1 LFVNVEVV
9 HTARRICLI
18 LSGVSRA
25 AVSQMA
31 LSIIEF
37 FGYDAADVSRE
48 AADARAG
55 RRCPFI
61 QSSCTKM
68 FRDGQL
74 SGVCTIKP
82 STSEPVICCPNRLYA
97 DEYAVLR
104 DVANSAFGRELRL
117 VSATQLLQRQ
127 QVESC
132 VVVFGK
138 RWGKELRLPTRGRR
152 GSYSVDWVLAL
163 IDAEGQLEQFVAVEI
178 QSIDTTGTYR
188 PEWNARMNGE
198 VDPSPSKAGLNW
210 ENVSKRILPQLIYLI
225 YKGHVLRLEPLCRK
239 GLFFVCPRQ
248 VFERINERLG
258 GALRPYPVSAGAL
271 TFRWY
276 DLGQEPAMGSH
287 RTLAFGGEFTTT
299 VDQVVNAFSSPTN
312 LPPAQSYEQAIRRE
326 LGL

>member
-1 LFVNVEVV
+1 
-9 HTARRICLI
+9 
-18 LSGVSRA
+18 
-25 AVSQMA
+25 MA

-104 DVANSAFGRELRL
+104 DVANSAFGCELRL
-117 VSATQLLQRQ
+117 VSATQLQRQ

-152 GSYSVDWVLAL
+152 GSYSSA
-163 IDAEGQLEQFVAVEI
+163 
-178 QSIDTTGTYR
+178 
-188 PEWNARMNGE
+188 
-198 VDPSPSKAGLNW
+198 SKAGLNW
-210 ENVSKRILPQLIYLI
+210 ENVSKRILPQLI

>member
-1 LFVNVEVV
+1 MFVNVEVV

-31 LSIIEF
+31 LSIIEL
-37 FGYDAADVSRE
+37 FGYDAADVSRV

-68 FRDGQL
+68 FNDGQL

-117 VSATQLLQRQ
+117 VSATQLL
-127 QVESC
+127 
-132 VVVFGK
+132 
-138 RWGKELRLPTRGRR
+138 
-152 GSYSVDWVLAL
+152 
-163 IDAEGQLEQFVAVEI
+163 
-178 QSIDTTGTYR
+178 
-188 PEWNARMNGE
+188 
-198 VDPSPSKAGLNW
+198 
-210 ENVSKRILPQLIYLI
+210 
-225 YKGHVLRLEPLCRK
+225 
-239 GLFFVCPRQ
+239 
-248 VFERINERLG
+248 
-258 GALRPYPVSAGAL
+258 
-271 TFRWY
+271 
-276 DLGQEPAMGSH
+276 DLGQEAAMGSH

-299 VDQVVNAFSSPTN
+299 VDQIVNAFSSPTN
-312 LPPAQSYEQAIRRE
+312 LPPAQAYEQAIRRE